1 MDNPI
6 ISLAS
11 FQAGSG
17 AAEELGQHLRE
28 LLLWARRDSACLA
41 CELLQ
46 DPERPQLWLWRG
58 NWLSEHALHAHLQ
71 LPHMQQLG
79 RWVESG
85 LIWRMEMHIE
95 ACALG
100 LAS

>member
-1 MDNPI
+1 MENHI

-17 AAEELGQHLRE
+17 GAEALGERLRE

-46 DPERPQLWLWRG
+46 DPEQPQLWKWRG
-58 NWLSEHALHAHLQ
+58 YWLSERALQAYLQ

-79 RWVESG
+79 RWVGSG
-85 LIWRMEMHIE
+85 LIRHMEMHIE
-95 ACALG
+95 ACPLG

>member
-1 MDNPI
+1 MDNLI

-17 AAEELGQHLRE
+17 AAEELGLRLRE

-46 DPERPQLWLWRG
+46 DPEQPQLWLWRG
-58 NWLSEHALHAHLQ
+58 HL
-71 LPHMQQLG
+71 
-79 RWVESG
+79 
-85 LIWRMEMHIE
+85 
-95 ACALG
+95 
-100 LAS
+100 

>member
-1 MDNPI
+1 MDNLI

-11 FQAGSG
+11 FQASSG
-17 AAEELGQHLRE
+17 ATDELGQCLE
-28 LLLWARRDSACLA
+28 ALLACVRRDTACLA
-41 CELLQ
+41 CELKQ

-58 NWLSEHALHAHLQ
+58 NWLSEQALQAHLQ

-85 LIWRMEMHIE
+85 LIRRMDMQVE
-95 ACALG
+95 ACALEQ
-100 LAS
+100 AS

>member
-1 MDNPI
+1 MDNAI

-17 AAEELGQHLRE
+17 CTEELGQCLRE
-28 LLLWARRDSACLA
+28 LLFWARRDSACLA
-41 CELLQ
+41 CELVQ
-46 DPERPQLWLWRG
+46 DQAQLWQWRG
-58 NWLSEHALHAHLQ
+58 HWLSEQALDAHLQ

-85 LIWRMEMHIE
+85 LIRHMELHVE
-95 ACALG
+95 PYSLG